1 MIKPLIYLASYIWF
15 PFALLC
21 LWLIV
26 RKPGVMR
33 WLSLATLI
41 LSLPLAWARF
51 IEPRLLFVH
60 EESLDLRNGASETAK
75 VRIALFSDTHFGVY
89 PNAMPM
95 RRIVDRINLENVD
108 AVMIAGDFL
117 YELPSE
123 RIPEAISPL
132 SNLNAPVFAVM
143 GNHDVGFP
151 GPLYGSALFDAL
163 REAGVILVENRS
175 YDLILNGQSIV
186 IAGTSDLWQ
195 GQYDFE
201 FEADFPDGAPVLLLT
216 HNPDM
221 AFQVPSSV
229 DFDLMLAGHTH
240 GGQIR
245 LPIPGLTRRVIPT
258 NYPFD
263 TGLHYVPLVRFET
276 PKPVFVTPG
285 TGMVGL
291 PMRFRR
297 PPRIDILTL
306 TVPAQ
311 SE

>member
-1 MIKPLIYLASYIWF
+1 MIKPLIFLSSYIWF

-21 LWLIV
+21 FWLILKKQ
-26 RKPGVMR
+26 RIWR
-33 WLSLATLI
+33 WFSVTALV

-51 IEPRLLFVH
+51 VEPQMLLVKETH
-60 EESLDLRNGASETAK
+60 IDLRKGETDTAEL
-75 VRIALFSDTHFGVY
+75 RIALFSDTHFGVY
-89 PNAMPM
+89 PNAIPM
-95 RRIVDRINLENVD
+95 HRIVRRINQEDVD
-108 AVMIAGDFL
+108 AVLIAGDFL
-117 YELPSE
+117 YELPIE
-123 RIPEAISPL
+123 RVADVLSPL
-132 SNLNAPVFAVM
+132 SELEAPTFAVM

-151 GPLYGSALFDAL
+151 GPIYGDSLYGSLK
-163 REAGVILVENRS
+163 EAGVTIVENRS
-175 YDLILNGQSIV
+175 YEVSLNGRPVV

-195 GQYDFE
+195 GKYDLE

-221 AFQVPSSV
+221 VFQVPSSV

-245 LPIPGLTRRVIPT
+245 LPIPGLTQKVIPT

-263 TGLHYVPLVRFET
+263 TGLHHVNLVRFES

-306 TVPAQ
+306 
-311 SE
+311 SIGGELN